1 MKQSHFKHQHP
12 NRFHDNTQP
21 NMTNRYNPEAN
32 RSFSNTLQPQ
42 GSIAGAST
50 IGAKKN
56 LREILEQNNL
66 YDEVLGQINNRLT
79 MRETSRSNAGAEAS
93 QKKSSN
99 SSRYRSVGGRSGN
112 VLPSIRK
119 PPSSELAR

>member
-1 MKQSHFKHQHP
+1 MIILSPIWRIDTIQRQTDLFQTLFNLKDLLQEPVQSELKKV
-12 NRFHDNTQP
+12 R
-21 NMTNRYNPEAN
+21 R
-32 RSFSNTLQPQ
+32 
-42 GSIAGAST
+42 
-50 IGAKKN
+50 KKN
-56 LREILEQNNL
+56 NWSFCGLDLREILEQNNL